1 MPRPLKQLLALLLL
15 AGSIS
20 VAHANDYKIGS
31 LEVSHT
37 WARATPKG
45 AKVGAG
51 YLTITNTGSAPDR
64 LVGGSLA
71 TAGGFS
77 VHEMTE
83 VGGVMKM
90 RPLGD
95 GLEIKPGQTVEL
107 KPGSYHL
114 MFTDLKQPLAQ
125 GEHVQGTLVF
135 AKAGTLDVEFDVQP
149 IGGASNSMSHDSMQG
164 MPGHD
169 HMH

>member
-1 MPRPLKQLLALLLL
+1 MPWKQFLTICLLT
-15 AGSIS
+15 GGIS
-20 VAHANDYKIGS
+20 TAHASDYKIGS

-45 AKVGAG
+45 ARVGAG
-51 YLTITNTGSAPDR
+51 YLTITNTSSAPDR

-71 TAGGFS
+71 AADGFS

-83 VGGVMKM
+83 VDGVSKM
-90 RPLGD
+90 RPLAD

-114 MFTDLKQPLAQ
+114 MFSDLKQPLAQ
-125 GEHVQGTLVF
+125 GQHVKGTLVF

-149 IGGASNSMSHDSMQG
+149 IGGASGSMSHDSMQG
-164 MPGHD
+164 MHD

>member
-1 MPRPLKQLLALLLL
+1 MLVGAVSLAD
-15 AGSIS
+15 AS
-20 VAHANDYKIGS
+20 DYKIGS
-31 LEVSHT
+31 LEISHP

-51 YLTITNTGSAPDR
+51 YLTITNTGDTPDR
-64 LVGGSLA
+64 LVGGTLIASA
-71 TAGGFS
+71 GFS
-77 VHEMTE
+77 IHEMTE
-83 VGGVMKM
+83 VNGVSKM
-90 RPLGD
+90 RPIAD
-95 GLEIKPGQTVEL
+95 GLEIKPGQTVAL

-125 GEHVQGTLVF
+125 GEHVKGTLVF

-149 IGGASNSMSHDSMQG
+149 IGGPASSMSHDSMPG
-164 MPGHD
+164 MHD